1 MLLKNKQFWGT
12 VVAVLLLAWC
22 LKDIRL
28 SDVQSLCDRVSYIYV
43 LPAVISAFLFMASR
57 AARWRLLISQ
67 QKVLRWLRAIGLYS
81 AGQTLNVVMP
91 ALTGQVG
98 RVILFSRKEGLRKT
112 FVFST
117 IVLEILFDALS
128 LLVFLML
135 TSLAFAFPA
144 EYRSVSYIIGTAT
157 LLVLGILYV
166 ILHNQHRLENT
177 TQRWWRDK
185 RPGLYVGIRKFIRS
199 FTKGIELLRSSK
211 NFGAGLSLSLLSWFF
226 HVLTVYLLFKAFG
239 FDQPFVAAAVVMI
252 INTLALMIPITPG
265 NAGTFEVAVST
276 SLIAFGVPRSD
287 AVLFAL
293 ALHIIDL
300 LTPFIFG
307 YLYLHTERVS
317 LRELRR
323 SHQESRLSDQVDD
336 EGQYLDNEELPHGQS
351 REAV

>member
-1 MLLKNKQFWGT
+1 MLLKNKQFWGS
-12 VVAVLLLAWC
+12 VIAILLLAWC

-28 SDVQSLCDRVSYIYV
+28 AAVQSLCERVSYIYV
-43 LPAVISAFLFMASR
+43 IPTLISAFLFMATR
-57 AARWRLLISQ
+57 AVRWRYLISQ
-67 QKVLRWLRAIGLYS
+67 QKVLGWLRAIGLYS
-81 AGQTLNVVMP
+81 AGQTLNVIMP
-91 ALTGQVG
+91 MLTGQVG

-117 IVLEILFDALS
+117 IVLEVLFDALS

-135 TSLAFAFPA
+135 TSLAFAFPS
-144 EYRSVSYIIGTAT
+144 EYRSVSYIIGTVT
-157 LLVLGILYV
+157 LLLLAALYF
-166 ILHNQHRLENT
+166 ILHYQQRLENS

-199 FTKGIELLRSSK
+199 FTKGIKLLRSSR
-211 NFGAGLSLSLLSWFF
+211 NLGAQLCLSLLSWFF
-226 HVLTVYLLFKAFG
+226 HALTIYLLFNAFG
-239 FDQPFVAAAVVMI
+239 FTLPFAAAAMVMI

-276 SLIAFGVPRSD
+276 SLIAFGIPRSD

-300 LTPFIFG
+300 MTPLVFG
-307 YLYLHTERVS
+307 YLYLHTERLS

-323 SHQESRLSDQVDD
+323 THHDGGLIDHVDD
-336 EGQYLDNEELPHGQS
+336 DGQYADDDQLTPDQS
-351 REAV
+351 RETV